1 MKVKTILSFAAIIFI
16 IGLLAVNYD
25 SNPKTTDVASTN
37 PNISID
43 VKLNG
48 FLESTKPVANMK
60 DADNRYYVEISVI
73 DHKDLSESDISILDQ
88 QNHEQTILT
97 FDSKSDEN
105 YTLWFAGK
113 PDTKYKFV
121 YEDDYS
127 NIKEDT
133 VFTTPSNKTNLSE
146 VEKTGKVV
154 LKQSM
159 KERIKENLLQNL
171 DNNWG
176 NIAIYYTPTDKE
188 KKAIAQAYWEAFI
201 KDWYDTYQLQLS
213 FVNDSYYD
221 FEILYKWAP
230 PDIDALNRKI
240 DEREDQL
247 KKEFKN
253 NPKKVYQTIISE
265 LPTMIKE
272 TSKLDEIEGKAD
284 FSISRERFSS
294 DDSYSDL
301 SISDLYTLTDPLS
314 EIYP

>member
-1 MKVKTILSFAAIIFI
+1 
-16 IGLLAVNYD
+16 
-25 SNPKTTDVASTN
+25 
-37 PNISID
+37 
-43 VKLNG
+43 
-48 FLESTKPVANMK
+48 MK
-60 DADNRYYVEISVI
+60 DADNRYYVKFSIIGHEDVSQSGIR
-73 DHKDLSESDISILDQ
+73 ILDQ

-97 FDSKSDEN
+97 FDSKSDGN

-127 NIKEDT
+127 NIKEETD
-133 VFTTPSNKTNLSE
+133 FTTPSNKTNLSE

-159 KERIKENLLQNL
+159 KERIKEHLLQNL

-176 NIAIYYTPTDKE
+176 NISIYYTPTDKE
-188 KKAIAQAYWEAFI
+188 KKAIAEAYWTAFI

-213 FVNDSYYD
+213 SVNDSYYG
-221 FEILYKWAP
+221 FEINYKWAP
-230 PDIDALNRKI
+230 PDIDALNIKI

-253 NPKKVYQTIISE
+253 NPKKVNQTIISE

-272 TSKLDEIEGKAD
+272 TPKLNEIEGKAD

-294 DDSYSDL
+294 DDTYSDL
-301 SISDLYTLTDPLS
+301 SISDLYTVTNPIGK
-314 EIYP
+314 IYP